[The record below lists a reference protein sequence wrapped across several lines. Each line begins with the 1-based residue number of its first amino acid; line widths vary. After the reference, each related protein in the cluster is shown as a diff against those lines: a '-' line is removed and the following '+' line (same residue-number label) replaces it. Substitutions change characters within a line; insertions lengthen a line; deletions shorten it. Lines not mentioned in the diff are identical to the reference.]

1 MSIVYVSTGIW
12 MNNMFIVS
20 SDLSAILCVYVSVF
34 DGVPRNK
41 QQIDSKAGSIVG
53 EAKREGKPM
62 IYLEAFWFTI
72 IMFKER

>member
-1 MSIVYVSTGIW
+1 

-20 SDLSAILCVYVSVF
+20 SDLSATCVYVSVF

-53 EAKREGKPM
+53 EAKREGKSL
-62 IYLEAFWFTI
+62 INLEAF
-72 IMFKER
+72 